1 MRVGSTWVIHIFCIK
16 YRSALLPQWDLQRV
30 QAYDTGDS
38 GFFALPEGLGTES
51 SDTHFL
57 HHASVHGATAVGSLT
72 CAGL

>member
-1 MRVGSTWVIHIFCIK
+1 M
-16 YRSALLPQWDLQRV
+16 

-72 CAGL
+72 CAGLRYKGSFFVVVNLKD